1 MKLRKCDFDRID
13 GLFEVG
19 TGDWRGR
26 RRKDGFEEV
35 DDLGWSVDDLGF
47 RWNLEEG
54 ESRRVAAVRA

>member
-1 MKLRKCDFDRID
+1 MKLRKCNFGRID

-26 RRKDGFEEV
+26 RRKDGFDSEEA
-35 DDLGWSVDDLGF
+35 DDLDWSVDDLGF

-54 ESRRVAAVRA
+54 E